1 VRPQVRAVARGL
13 RPVRRTVRRLRH
25 EQPLTLIGWHRID
38 DRHTDG
44 LSTTEAGFERH
55 LDLLEERGAR
65 VLPLMEAVER
75 LALGSLPPRAVALTF
90 DDGYASVVETAWPML
105 RKRDMPATLFVCSE
119 YLPGTGRF
127 DWDTRESIHERH
139 RLATAQQV
147 ADAHAEGLDIGSH
160 TRTHPWLPA
169 LDDRALEREL
179 VESRE
184 VIGDLLRAP
193 VRSLA
198 YPTGGWD
205 RRVRAAAARAG
216 YTAAVTVSKGTNRRR
231 THPLSLH
238 RAFVPE
244 ETDDL
249 DLLLDGAYG
258 FLRPVDA
265 VRRPREVS

>member
-1 VRPQVRAVARGL
+1 MRAVARGL
-13 RPVRRTVRRLRH
+13 RPLRRTVRRLRS
-25 EQPLTLIGWHRID
+25 EEPLTLIGWHRID

-44 LSTTEAGFERH
+44 LSTSETAFEQH
-55 LDLLEERGAR
+55 LDLLEERDAR
-65 VLPLMEAVER
+65 VLPLCEAVER

-90 DDGYASVVETAWPML
+90 DDGYASVVETAWPLL

-119 YLPGTGRF
+119 YLPGTQRF
-127 DWDTRESIHERH
+127 DWDTTEPVHERH
-139 RLATAQQV
+139 RVATAEQIV
-147 ADAHAEGLDIGSH
+147 DAHAEGLDIGSH

-169 LDDRALEREL
+169 LDDEALAHEL
-179 VESRE
+179 LESRE
-184 VIGDLLRAP
+184 VLEDLVRVP
-193 VRSLA
+193 VRTLA

-244 ETDDL
+244 EVDDL

-265 VRRPREVS
+265 VRRPREAP

>member
-1 VRPQVRAVARGL
+1 MRPQVRAVARGL
-13 RPVRRTVRRLRH
+13 RPLRRTVRRLRS
-25 EQPLTLIGWHRID
+25 EEPLTLIGWHRID

-44 LSTTEAGFERH
+44 LSTSETAFEQH
-55 LDLLEERGAR
+55 LDLLEERDAR
-65 VLPLMEAVER
+65 VLPLCEAVER

-90 DDGYASVVETAWPML
+90 DDGYASVVETAWPLL

-119 YLPGTGRF
+119 YLPGTQRF
-127 DWDTRESIHERH
+127 DWDTTEPVHERH
-139 RLATAQQV
+139 RVATAEQIV
-147 ADAHAEGLDIGSH
+147 DAHAEGLDIGSH

-169 LDDRALEREL
+169 LDDEALAHEL
-179 VESRE
+179 LESRE
-184 VIGDLLRAP
+184 VLEDLVRVP
-193 VRSLA
+193 VRTLA

-244 ETDDL
+244 EVDDL

-265 VRRPREVS
+265 VRRPREAP

>member
-1 VRPQVRAVARGL
+1 MRPQVRAVARGL
-13 RPVRRTVRRLRH
+13 RPLRRTVRRLRS
-25 EQPLTLIGWHRID
+25 EEPLTLIGWHRID

-44 LSTTEAGFERH
+44 LSTSETAFEQH

-65 VLPLMEAVER
+65 VLPLCEAVER

-90 DDGYASVVETAWPML
+90 DDGYASVVETAWPLL

-119 YLPGTGRF
+119 YLPGTQRF
-127 DWDTRESIHERH
+127 DWDTTEPVHERH
-139 RLATAQQV
+139 RVATAEQIV
-147 ADAHAEGLDIGSH
+147 DAHAEGLDIGSH

-169 LDDRALEREL
+169 LDDEALAHEL
-179 VESRE
+179 LESRE
-184 VIGDLLRAP
+184 ILEDLVRVP
-193 VRSLA
+193 VRTLA

-244 ETDDL
+244 EVDDL
-249 DLLLDGAYG
+249 ALLLDGAYG

-265 VRRPREVS
+265 VRRPREAP

>member
-1 VRPQVRAVARGL
+1 MRPQVRAVARGL

-119 YLPGTGRF
+119 SLPGTGRF

-147 ADAHAEGLDIGSH
+147 AD
-160 TRTHPWLPA
+160 PWLPA

>member
-1 VRPQVRAVARGL
+1 MRPQVRAVARGL
-13 RPVRRTVRRLRH
+13 RPLRRTVRRLRS
-25 EQPLTLIGWHRID
+25 EEPLTLIGWHRID

-44 LSTTEAGFERH
+44 LSTSEAAFEEH

-65 VLPLMEAVER
+65 VLPLSEAVER

-90 DDGYASVVETAWPML
+90 DDGYASVVETAWPLL

-119 YLPGTGRF
+119 YLPGTQRF
-127 DWDTRESIHERH
+127 DWDTTEPVHERH
-139 RLATAQQV
+139 RLAT
-147 ADAHAEGLDIGSH
+147 
-160 TRTHPWLPA
+160 WLPA
-169 LDDRALEREL
+169 LDDGALAHEL
-179 VESRE
+179 LESRE
-184 VIGDLLRAP
+184 VLEDLVRVP
-193 VRSLA
+193 VRTLA

-244 ETDDL
+244 EVDDL

-265 VRRPREVS
+265 VRRPREAP

>member
-1 VRPQVRAVARGL
+1 MRPQVRAVARGW

-44 LSTTEAGFERH
+44 LSTSEAGFERH

-65 VLPLMEAVER
+65 VLPLTEAVER
-75 LALGSLPPRAVALTF
+75 LALGSLPARA
-90 DDGYASVVETAWPML
+90 
-105 RKRDMPATLFVCSE
+105 ATLFVCSE
-119 YLPGTGRF
+119 YLPGSGRF
-127 DWDTRESIHERH
+127 DWDTREPVHERH
-139 RLATAQQV
+139 RLATAEQV

-169 LDDRALEREL
+169 LDDQALEREL
-179 VESRE
+179 LESRE

-193 VRSLA
+193 VRTLA

-244 ETDDL
+244 EAEDL

-265 VRRPREVS
+265 LRRPREAP